1 MMKLKLT
8 ALALMLVS
16 GLSFAQKV
24 KYSKEEIK
32 EMDNYMFEEMFTG
45 FSPKKETR
53 ILLKDAT
60 NIQGTAR
67 DIDRKKGQIYS
78 VKVKNSSTGKDETFK
93 AEDIEEMY
101 LPVSGF
107 EKGMRTANYF
117 NKINNWSRKS
127 PSKITN
133 KDEVYLRNQTVSLKN
148 KKAEKEY
155 LMQLINPDFSSI
167 IEVYADPVA
176 SETTGDSFGVGPISS
191 PQVGGGVT
199 KSFYVRKG
207 DRVIWLKKADFEEN
221 YNFLFGDN
229 KEFMAKYPAES
240 VKWDYFS
247 WLVFQYT
254 KMTEEAAG

>member
-1 MMKLKLT
+1 MKIRLA
-8 ALALMLVS
+8 ALSLVLFT
-16 GLSFAQKV
+16 GLSFGQKV
-24 KYSKEEIK
+24 KYSKEELK
-32 EMDNYMFEEMFTG
+32 DMDNYLFEEMFTG
-45 FSPKKETR
+45 FSPKKSAR
-53 ILLKDAT
+53 VILKDAT
-60 NIQGTAR
+60 TVEGPAK
-67 DIDRKKGQIYS
+67 DVDRKKGQIYS
-78 VKVKNSSTGKDETFK
+78 IKVRNTATGKDETFN
-93 AEDIEEMY
+93 AENIEEMY

-127 PSKITN
+127 PSKITS
-133 KDEVYLRNQTVSLKN
+133 KDEVYLRNQMVSLKN
-148 KKAEKEY
+148 KKAQKEY
-155 LMQLINPDFSSI
+155 LMQLINPEFSGI
-167 IEVYADPVA
+167 IEVYADPIA
-176 SETTGDSFGVGPISS
+176 AETTGMTFSVGPLSS

-240 VKWDYFS
+240 VKWEYFS

-254 KMTEEAAG
+254 KMSEEAAG

>member
-8 ALALMLVS
+8 ALTLMLVS

-24 KYSKEEIK
+24 KYSKEEMK
-32 EMDNYMFEEMFTG
+32 EMDNYMFGEMFTG

-53 ILLKDAT
+53 IILKDAG
-60 NIQGTAR
+60 NVKGNAR
-67 DIDRKKGQIYS
+67 DMDRKKGQIYS
-78 VKVKNSSTGKDETFK
+78 VKIRNTATGKDETYK
-93 AEDIEEMY
+93 AEDIAEMY

-117 NKINNWSRKS
+117 NKISNWSRKS
-127 PSKITN
+127 PSKITE

-176 SETTGDSFGVGPISS
+176 SETTGVTFGMGPLTS

-207 DRVIWLKKADFEEN
+207 DRVIWLKKADFEEH

-254 KMTEEAAG
+254 KMTEEAKG